1 MIAQSIT
8 LLLALGIWGAG
19 LHFAVRP
26 VISSMPL
33 GLALVTL
40 QYFVDLYSL
49 LSGREPP
56 FGMKA
61 RETAED
67 VARAQARQA
76 LGDTP

>member
-1 MIAQSIT
+1 
-8 LLLALGIWGAG
+8 
-19 LHFAVRP
+19 
-26 VISSMPL
+26 MPL
-33 GLALVTL
+33 GLGLVTL

-61 RETAED
+61 RDTAED

-76 LGDTP
+76 LGETP